1 MTLAEISLIDAFL
14 HLDQTL
20 ENVIQQYHT
29 WIYLIIF
36 TVIFCETGLVVTPFL
51 PGDSLLFAAGTI
63 AAVPNSELEIKFMYP
78 ILFLAATC
86 GDNINYWI
94 GRFIGPRVFR
104 WEDSIFF
111 KREYLDR
118 THRFYER
125 HGGKTVVFARFMP
138 IFRTFTP
145 FVAGIGKMTY
155 WRFLTFSV
163 VGTFAWAS
171 TFVLGG
177 YFFGNIPIIKRN
189 FTFTIFGIIIISVMP
204 AVIGAIKEKRRR
216 HS

>member
-1 MTLAEISLIDAFL
+1 MAFAEIGLIDAFL

-51 PGDSLLFAAGTI
+51 PGDSLLFAAGTL
-63 AAVPNSELEIKFMYP
+63 AAMPNSELEIKFMYP
-78 ILFLAATC
+78 ILCLAATC
-86 GDNINYWI
+86 GDNTNYWL

-145 FVAGIGKMTY
+145 FVAGIGKMAY

-163 VGTFAWAS
+163 VGTFAWGS
-171 TFVLGG
+171 TFILGG
-177 YFFGNIPIIKRN
+177 FFFGNIPIVKRN
-189 FTFTIFGIIIISVMP
+189 FTFTIFVIIIISVMP
-204 AVIGAIKEKRRR
+204 AVIGAIKEKRRK